1 MLLVQSRRAARTSST
16 GDLVR
21 LADQDRARWDA
32 GLMAEGRALLRQ
44 CLARNQPGPYQIQ
57 AAINAVHADAR
68 TAADTDWP
76 QIVVLYDQLVA
87 LTPTPI
93 VALNRAVAVAEVQG
107 PAAAL
112 RLVEALPLVEMH
124 LWHAIRADLLRRLGR
139 APEAA
144 EAYAARSVA
153 PAMPA
158 SAPSCSVSRDS
169 LRVSYRS

>member
-1 MLLVQSRRAARTSST
+1 MLLVQSRRPARMGST

-21 LADQDRARWDA
+21 LADQVAASGTPAARPR
-32 GLMAEGRALLRQ
+32 GTPSCAER
-44 CLARNQPGPYQIQ
+44 LARNQPGSYQIQ
-57 AAINAVHADAR
+57 AAIDAVHADAR
-68 TAADTDWP
+68 TAAETDWP
-76 QIVVLYDQLVA
+76 QIVVLYDQLVG

-112 RLVEALPLVEMH
+112 RLVETLPLVEMH

-144 EAYAARSVA
+144 EAYAAAIGRA
-153 PAMPA
+153 GNARERA
-158 SAPSCSVSRDS
+158 FLQRQCDG